1 MDFGDAMY
9 RLRYPHAV
17 LVGVNHASY
26 TTGQMPERVVTY
38 YIESELST
46 AQSTALLANMTSPFI
61 SYVTTVCDISAIQN
75 FKIKY

>member
-1 MDFGDAMY
+1 MY

-75 FKIKY
+75 FKIKYFNHE